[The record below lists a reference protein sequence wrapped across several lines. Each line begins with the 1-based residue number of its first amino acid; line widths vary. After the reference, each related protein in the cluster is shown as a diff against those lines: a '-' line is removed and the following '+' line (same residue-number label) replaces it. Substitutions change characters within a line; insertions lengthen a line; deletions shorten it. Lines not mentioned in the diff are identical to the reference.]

1 MNQTCVS
8 CCTMFG
14 THYIYVGPNLLFFL
28 IVHCYKYNYFD
39 RSLGADAIDEEV
51 HIYKAI
57 AALYIEIHQF
67 SHCYISLSFS

>member
-1 MNQTCVS
+1 MCHVVQCLVPITFMLDQTY
-8 CCTMFG
+8 F
-14 THYIYVGPNLLFFL
+14 FFL

>member
-1 MNQTCVS
+1 MCHVVQCLVPITFMLDQT
-8 CCTMFG
+8 
-14 THYIYVGPNLLFFL
+14 YFFL

-39 RSLGADAIDEEV
+39 RSLGADAIDEEI

-67 SHCYISLSFS
+67 SHCYIALSLS